1 MVSNIK
7 GGIIGLGNPILDI
20 SNDTTKESLEKYG
33 LAFGQTIFANDNNT
47 GFFDELEKAPNCSYI
62 PGGSVTNS
70 IRVTKVRYLLL
81 SGCLMKIIIFSL
93 D

>member
-20 SNDTTKESLEKYG
+20 SNDTTNDSLNKYG
-33 LAFGQTIFANDNNT
+33 LAFGQTIFANDSNV

-70 IRVTKVRYLLL
+70 IRVTKVRIL
-81 SGCLMKIIIFSL
+81 SF
-93 D
+93 